1 MNGEGVGPNSVGR
14 SNGRP
19 GTAGIHVSIVRKE
32 YRGKVY
38 EHVFLRQ
45 SYREGGKVQK
55 RTVGT
60 LKGLP
65 RPMVDLLRRI
75 LRGETLVP
83 VSGVFDIRRSL
94 PHGHVAAVLGTA
106 RRLGLERLLD
116 PRPSRQRNLV
126 MSMVVARILM
136 PASKL
141 ATARSLQEETQFTSL
156 GEVLQVSDVQEDELY
171 AALDW
176 LSDQQSRI
184 ERKLVKRHLTEGSL
198 VLYDLTSAAYTGSHC
213 PLAEFGFPPQ
223 GGGRHRYR
231 QIRFGLV
238 CSRDGIPVA
247 VEVFKGNT
255 VDSATLGSQVE
266 KLRERYGVRRL
277 VMVGDRGVLTEACLR
292 EDLAPEGLGWI
303 TALRAP
309 AIRALLEA
317 GAIQMSLFDQKDLAE
332 ITSPDYPGERLIA
345 CRNPFLTEER
355 AQKREELL
363 QATEKELGKIVAA
376 TQREKRRLKGKGK
389 IGLRVGKVLNRYK
402 VGKHFKLEI
411 TEEAFSYQR
420 ATEKIAAE
428 AALDGIYVIRTSL
441 PAEEMAA
448 EEVVCAY
455 KGLAVAERAFRSL
468 KSVDL
473 KVSPIY
479 HRLDIRVEAHVFLC
493 MLAYYVEWHM
503 RQALA
508 PILFDDD
515 DRETARA
522 RRRSVVAPAE
532 RSPQAQRKAQTK
544 RTAQG
549 EPVHSFQT
557 LLRDLATIAK
567 NTIVFNTN
575 HLDFGKAPTFAR
587 ITVPTPL
594 QQRAFDLLGIAS
606 K

>member
-1 MNGEGVGPNSVGR
+1 MDVKEVGANAVGR
-14 SNGRP
+14 RKGHGDTP
-19 GTAGIHVSIVRKE
+19 GIHVAIVRKE

-38 EHVFLRQ
+38 EHAFLRQ
-45 SYREGGKVQK
+45 SYRAGGKVQK

-65 RPMVDLLRRI
+65 RPMVDQLRRI

-116 PRPSRQRNLV
+116 PHPSRQRDLV

-176 LSDQQSRI
+176 LRDQQSRI

-266 KLRERYGVRRL
+266 KLRKRYGVRRV

-317 GAIQMSLFDQKDLAE
+317 GTIQMSLFDQKDLAE
-332 ITSPDYPGERLIA
+332 ITSPDYPRERLIA

-355 AQKREELL
+355 AQKRDELL
-363 QATEKELGKIVAA
+363 RATEKELDKIVAA
-376 TQREKRRLKGKGK
+376 TRRVRRPLRGQAQ
-389 IGLRVGKVLNRYK
+389 IGLRVGAVVNKHRMA
-402 VGKHFKLEI
+402 KHFRVHIADKEFCYERD
-411 TEEAFSYQR
+411 TES
-420 ATEKIAAE
+420 IAAE
-428 AALDGIYVIRTSL
+428 AALDGIYIIRTSV

-448 EEVVCAY
+448 EETVRAY
-455 KGLAVAERAFRSL
+455 KGLAVVERAFRSL

-473 KVSPIY
+473 KVIPIY

-515 DRETARA
+515 DQETARA

-532 RSPQAQRKAQTK
+532 RSPRAQRKAQTK

-575 HLDFGKAPTFAR
+575 HLDSGEAPTFAR
-587 ITVPTPL
+587 ITVPTTL